1 MRASASFCTMMAPA
15 RNRSGGGKA
24 MENEVVSKN
33 FIEQIIEKDL
43 AEGHCTTVRTR
54 FPPEPN
60 GYLHI
65 GHAKSILLNYG
76 LAKKYNGQFNFRF
89 DDTNPTKEKT
99 EFVES
104 IQADV
109 KWLGADFGD
118 NLFYASN
125 YFDQMYEAA
134 IKLIKKGKAYVSDLS
149 ADEIREYR
157 GTLTE
162 PGKDDPYADRS
173 VEENLALFEGMKN
186 GEFEDGSK
194 VLRARIDMASSNI
207 NMRDPILYRVA
218 HMTHHNTGDKWCIY
232 PMYDFAHPIED
243 AIEGIT
249 HSICTLE
256 FEDHR
261 PLYDWVVMELGYKNS
276 PEETPKQIEFAK
288 MYLTNVVTGKRYI
301 KKLVEDKVVDGWDD
315 PRLVSIAALR
325 RRGYTPE
332 SIQRFVD
339 LCGIS
344 KANSSVDYAMLEY
357 CIREDLK
364 MKRSRMMAVLDPIKV
379 VIDNYPEGET
389 EYLAVENNLEN
400 PELGSRQ
407 IPFTRELYIER
418 DDFMEEPPKKYFRM
432 FPGNEVRLMNAYFV
446 KCVSFE
452 KDENGNITLI
462 HCTYDPASKGGNS
475 PDGRKVKG
483 TIHWVSA
490 AHAKQV
496 TVRLYENIVNEELG
510 VYNEDGSLNLN
521 PNSLTVLEHCM
532 VEPALAEAK
541 PYESFQFVRQGFFC
555 ADAKDS
561 APGQPVFN
569 RIVSLKSSF
578 KL

>member
-1 MRASASFCTMMAPA
+1 MIDYFELR
-15 RNRSGGGKA
+15 RSV
-24 MENEVVSKN
+24 MEKEVVSKN

-43 AEGHCTTVRTR
+43 AEGKYETICTR

-76 LAKKYNGQFNFRF
+76 LSQEYNGKFNLRF
-89 DDTNPTKEKT
+89 DDTNPTKEKI

-109 KWLGADFGD
+109 KWLGADWED
-118 NLFYASN
+118 RLFFASN

-134 IKLIKKGKAYVSDLS
+134 IKLIKKGKAFVCDLT
-149 ADEIREYR
+149 AEQIREYR

-162 PGKDDPYADRS
+162 PGKNSPYRDRS
-173 VEENLALFEGMKN
+173 VEENLDLFERMKN
-186 GEFEDGSK
+186 GEFEDGTK
-194 VLRARIDMASSNI
+194 VLRAKIDMASPNI
-207 NMRDPILYRVA
+207 NMRDPVIYRVA

-243 AIEGIT
+243 AIEGVT

-261 PLYDWVVMELGYKNS
+261 PLYDWVVRELEY
-276 PEETPKQIEFAK
+276 PYPPKQIEFAK
-288 MYLTNVVTGKRYI
+288 LYLTNVVTGKRYI
-301 KKLVEDKVVDGWDD
+301 KRLVEEGIVDGWDD

-325 RRGYTPE
+325 RRGFTPE
-332 SIQRFVD
+332 SIKMFVE
-339 LCGIS
+339 LCGVS

-364 MKRSRMMAVLDPIKV
+364 LKRSRVMAILDPVKLI
-379 VIDNYPEGET
+379 IDNYPEGQIE
-389 EYLAVENNLEN
+389 ELEAPNNMENEA
-400 PELGSRQ
+400 LGTRKV
-407 IPFTRELYIER
+407 PFGKELYIER
-418 DDFMEEPPKKYFRM
+418 EDFMVEPPKKYKRLY
-432 FPGNEVRLMNAYFV
+432 PGNEVRLMNAYFV
-446 KCVSFE
+446 TCVGYDT
-452 KDENGNITLI
+452 DEEGNVTAV

-490 AHAKQV
+490 QDNVQAE
-496 TVRLYENIVNEELG
+496 VRLYENIIDEEKG

-521 PNSLTVLEHCM
+521 PNSLTVLKNCY
-532 VEPALAEAK
+532 VEKSLKDAK
-541 PYESFQFVRQGFFC
+541 AYDSFQFVRNGFFC
-555 ADAKDS
+555 VDAKDS
-561 APGQPVFN
+561 KEDALVFN

-578 KL
+578 KLPNK